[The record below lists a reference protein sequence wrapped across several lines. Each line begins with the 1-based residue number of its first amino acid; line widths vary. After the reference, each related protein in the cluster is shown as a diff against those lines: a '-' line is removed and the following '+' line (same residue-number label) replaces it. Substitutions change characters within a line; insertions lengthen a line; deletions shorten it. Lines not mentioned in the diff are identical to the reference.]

1 MQKDSGVKTL
11 GPFDHRRVEMGMRN
25 RDGADAAACVYLGDC
40 FVIQQ
45 RDAIP
50 EQISSRRL
58 EKQSTL
64 ANREFRFSAD
74 PQKLRRF
81 IFDAVVMISA
91 QLLER
96 CPFLAS
102 VTDELPFIFANW
114 TARRRFRSI
123 IKLAPALHT
132 DKVLH
137 QKKVIDLADVTILKE
152 HRDEGSPIKACFADC
167 RYALP
172 LPLQR
177 AARPERGRA

>member
-25 RDGADAAACVYLGDC
+25 RDGADAATCVYLGDC

-58 EKQSTL
+58 EKQSSL
-64 ANREFRFSAD
+64 ANRKFRFSAD
-74 PQKLRRF
+74 AQKLRRF
-81 IFDAVVMISA
+81 IFDAVVMISRKA
-91 QLLER
+91 FER
-96 CPFLAS
+96 RPFLAG
-102 VTDELPFIFANW
+102 VTDELPFILANW

-123 IKLAPALHT
+123 IKLRPALHT

-137 QKKVIDLADVTILKE
+137 QQKVIDLAD
-152 HRDEGSPIKACFADC
+152 
-167 RYALP
+167 
-172 LPLQR
+172 
-177 AARPERGRA
+177 